1 MYLDPTPTW
10 PKTRRAACT
19 NFLCVNLLL
28 KTRKRKA
35 PLRKS
40 SDQTADS
47 TWTMKT
53 ILLNLTVIALLITVV
68 ASDTPATAYT
78 NHTVGGPAG
87 WSFDAINNIS
97 ATNYSSWAANQT
109 YNLGD
114 YLSKFL
120 FLSKFISNGF
130 LLPFSSFS
138 FFFTIFSR
146 SKQFSTRTLTRRWSK
161 PTMRLH
167 LAAVQPMTHRTMIP
181 STTTV
186 AAMSLVKMWLLLSRW
201 LRRVL
206 TTFSRMLK
214 MACSASVAWLLR
226 SPSIAASACLLA
238 STSRLRLLTSSR
250 PVPKLLRWR
259 RLISTVEHRR

>member
-130 LLPFSSFS
+130 RLPFSSFS

-161 PTMRLH
+161 PTMRLQ